1 MYFFRQ
7 MDWWL
12 HANGVG
18 LNVQMVYSKCSIS
31 GTTESARKKKTLPRD
46 GSNPGHPKSPPNTNC
61 HQNDHRIIMTYHD
74 PCSNISEPKKKIT
87 SSGISPEVATKNRVC
102 SLCFHH
108 PSASILPS
116 SPQEMPPPPR
126 KPDLDRQG
134 DCRKKPDL
142 ATSEHYAA
150 KDPIGRT

>member
-1 MYFFRQ
+1 MITRK
-7 MDWWL
+7 WSVVKR
-12 HANGVG
+12 ANGIQQMFHFWDDRVG
-18 LNVQMVYSKCSIS
+18 Q
-31 GTTESARKKKTLPRD
+31 KKKLFPVTVPIQVNLSHLPIPTVIRTIT
-46 GSNPGHPKSPPNTNC
+46 GLSWH
-61 HQNDHRIIMTYHD
+61 IMILVQ
-74 PCSNISEPKKKIT
+74 ISLNQKKKIT